1 MSVTFP
7 TVQSTPVTESLS
19 FDPLQTLLLPLNND
33 IPAGVLKHFCST
45 LNTPEQLF
53 KNTEMVFAYYISEG
67 KISQLIDYLIDREIE
82 ECFRTP
88 SSIFRRNSIFTRVI
102 RVFLDNELKGFLK
115 EIVSIVT
122 KHLKQ
127 TKFKLVIGNT
137 INADVEKSVVK
148 IAEII
153 NSVLENI
160 VNCQKFPIGFRYFM
174 HKVSVELHKRTPS
187 VETSALKNLIFL
199 RTINSALVHSQSK
212 NQQELDSM
220 KTLSVAFQWF
230 VGDSTEQNIPPA
242 QNWKIQ
248 LSEKLGSMRQKVDT
262 WVTTLRDLELDDFF
276 TLSWVDSQ
284 RSNDLLPRLKKEWK
298 DVLEYLSTESQGL
311 LSLHFSNEQ
320 ETMRMYIRLTNELD
334 AFSNGT
340 VKEHSDL
347 LMKMTA
353 MTMQIKDLKA
363 EIKYLKKVL
372 VEKDPTLSY
381 LLDHDH

>member
-88 SSIFRRNSIFTRVI
+88 SSIFRRNSIFTR
-102 RVFLDNELKGFLK
+102 

-276 TLSWVDSQ
+276 TLSWI
-284 RSNDLLPRLKKEWK
+284 KKEWK